1 MEWKIKKFN
10 ELSPEELYK
19 IIRLRIEVFVIEQ
32 NCIYQDCDGKDLN
45 AYHLYLKKDGN
56 VIACLRILNRG
67 VSYDEVSIG
76 RVVVKKDYRG
86 RGIAKEMLR
95 KAINLI
101 ENEMKENKI
110 RISAQ
115 AYLENFYGSFGFKKV
130 SDVYLEDGIPHVEML
145 YISESEKRYA

>member
-10 ELSPEELYK
+10 ELSLEELYK
-19 IIRLRIEVFVIEQ
+19 IIKLRIEVFIIEQ
-32 NCIYQDCDGKDLN
+32 NCFYQDCDGKDLN
-45 AYHLYLKKDGN
+45 AYHLFLEEDGN
-56 VIACLRILNRG
+56 IIACLRILNKG

-76 RVVVKKDYRG
+76 RVIVKKDYRG
-86 RGIAKEMLR
+86 KGIAKEMIR

-101 ENEMKENKI
+101 EKEMKENAI

-115 AYLENFYGSFGFKKV
+115 AHLENFYGSFGFKKV

-145 YISESEKRYA
+145 YVSE

>member
-10 ELSPEELYK
+10 ELSLEELYK
-19 IIRLRIEVFVIEQ
+19 IIKLRIEVFIIEQ
-32 NCIYQDCDGKDLN
+32 NCFYQDCDGKDLN
-45 AYHLYLKKDGN
+45 AYHLFLEEDGN
-56 VIACLRILNRG
+56 IIACLRILNKG

-76 RVVVKKDYRG
+76 RVIVKKDYRG
-86 RGIAKEMLR
+86 KGIVKEMIR

-101 ENEMKENKI
+101 EKEMKENAI

-115 AYLENFYGSFGFKKV
+115 AHLENFYGSFGFKKV

-145 YISESEKRYA
+145 YVSE